1 MPPANGW
8 VWVKGGQKYKTIY
21 ALPPFFS
28 EKLQKPKN
36 FPSIFFDFARP
47 IFSEKGKEIFPVL
60 GLKFLQNFRAEAER
74 RLNRILE
81 KSSSSVENGALARTR
96 HAYGWSPEG

>member
-8 VWVKGGQKYKTIY
+8 VWVKGGQKYKKIY

-36 FPSIFFDFARP
+36 FPSIFLISRAR
-47 IFSEKGKEIFPVL
+47 FFLKKER
-60 GLKFLQNFRAEAER
+60 KFFRF
-74 RLNRILE
+74 
-81 KSSSSVENGALARTR
+81 
-96 HAYGWSPEG
+96 WD